1 MRILAAL
8 ALCIA
13 SLVAPA
19 HAQQQQRPA
28 PPPTN
33 PEFLKQLDQDIWKPF
48 VAAFAAGKP
57 EDYFALHSSAFV
69 RAMGDAKR
77 VEPREAWLKG
87 TRGMFKHFSE
97 RNIKPAISFRFLE
110 RLSNGEAASERG
122 IFEFTTTDAKG
133 ESRRAYGKFHVISR
147 KEDGRWKILV
157 DYDSNE
163 KGTITRET
171 FMAAHAPD
179 DYAKY

>member
-1 MRILAAL
+1 MRLLASL
-8 ALCIA
+8 AVCIA
-13 SLVAPA
+13 SLVASA
-19 HAQQQQRPA
+19 QAQQQRAA

-33 PEFLKQLDQDIWKPF
+33 PEFLKQLDRDIWKPF

-122 IFEFTTTDAKG
+122 IFEFVTTDAKG

-163 KGTITRET
+163 GGSITRES

-179 DYAKY
+179 DYARY